1 MTLRVSANSATKK
14 IASAIVTA
22 NQGLDAG
29 SFAAGNDSRFT
40 TPAPAVST
48 TAALAAVGNAINT
61 ASKSAGRMVLNTT
74 TSKPVWA
81 VGAAAADVWVDAT
94 GATAH
99 TPV

>member
-1 MTLRVSANSATKK
+1 MAREEEDILHQADVEGVIAEEYETLS
-14 IASAIVTA
+14 
-22 NQGLDAG
+22 
-29 SFAAGNDSRFT
+29 
-40 TPAPAVST
+40 TPFVST

-61 ASKSAGRMVLNTT
+61 TDKHQGKMVWNST

-81 VGAAAADVWVDAT
+81 NGPLAADLWKDST